1 MRSVNSK
8 VNPPVE
14 LENDGITLNSGL
26 DLVSSNLMVDK
37 GALRDCE
44 NFEVVDRLGY
54 QTVAGF
60 DRFDGSLSPDQVEFW
75 TFPVET
81 GDGVPSV
88 GSVFQAATGSPNYG
102 VTVAT
107 FTDEDEVDW
116 VIYARFDADSVV
128 PAGTILREIAE
139 GLVLPFTAAAT
150 AVRYTESPIV
160 PTGDNAEDIYADFQT
175 WNAILRSR
183 VDALPS
189 QPIGAHWYRD
199 RLYVVADELRLG
211 FENAGGVIAGTP
223 SVTVR
228 IEPNMILRNQDN
240 TFCCRVLKVTVT
252 SPDPVT
258 NSDWAAGTV
267 DGVFLVEPLP
277 FYNGLT
283 LVFNGTPPTSGLFDV
298 LKEVPDA
305 FNWNSGSNEYF
316 TSLFTARAL
325 TASDPVPDY
334 AGLWRSKSEP
344 TAGWEYIESGWKVNY
359 EDGTDQFG
367 ELTRITRA
375 IDNNFSYA
383 SDSSDTTG
391 LNGQAVSFFN
401 GFSVPGEV
409 STVRP
414 SGLRARPGW
423 RDTNDL
429 TVFATTTEALE
440 TADTRFLQADLGW
453 GIFGRSTANPDAG
466 GDVPRFILGTLVGG
480 YEDVSFDAA
489 AGISWGT
496 NTAPA
501 RFLNAGNS
509 DAMSYLTFVNLG
521 EILGTLPQKI
531 NITGIAVEIDYDVL
545 HQYQQER
552 PNAESVNFVPNA
564 VSDKFSFQAALG
576 KISPETGNF
585 ELLGSKETTTV
596 TLPTTQ
602 AAYSDV
608 DTYTPGTNLT
618 TGQAVY
624 EDTGRNAVVGGST
637 STFGNTRLDLDD
649 LNSGNFGIVV
659 WGGAVDSV
667 FLTDNTASWAQA
679 GSDVPNA
686 GGWIRF
692 KINRLRIKLYY
703 TQPAA
708 RYYITDDFGA
718 TTPNVCSAD
727 LVAYSVLS
735 GQLENK
741 NATGEMQFVNIQPV
755 TGFGFKTCIYQGDTI
770 HQLDIV
776 ADTLSAANQV
786 ATVSGATAGDVGMGL
801 NGFPALK
808 DIVAEGSRYQFIT
821 ANFFAREDWDGFYG
835 VSGAGKAF
843 SFAAFD
849 ADNDGDEE
857 QYVQFITTNTIV
869 SDEDKP
875 RHVEFHQYHLALGYK
890 DGTVRFS
897 VPGEPENFDGIAG
910 AAEVGVGDRVTG
922 LLAMRGKALGV
933 FCENSIYTI
942 LGDSADTFN
951 VETLAPKTGAIEY
964 TVVDMGIP
972 LYCDNRGISTLE
984 QSQKYG
990 NFVGIRISQ
999 KVSPWILPRMT
1010 RSDNLFSLNQGA
1022 GVVCAVPVR
1031 AKNQYRIFFRDGK
1044 VLILTMNGDGSL
1056 AFTYALYYLN
1066 EDKDEF
1072 LVPIA
1077 HSSQVDGN
1085 GQERIHMAHYSP
1097 RSAISASDSR
1107 YVYEFEKGYGF
1118 DGDWFDAF
1126 FDTAFFYKDP
1136 FRDTTVRK
1144 VRADGLTKGYGPYTI
1159 TVGADYDED
1168 SYSATDV
1175 NISLP
1180 RNPAATVSDDL
1191 KPSTTMANVAKDGR
1205 CLSFRIKRDE
1215 TKKTLVPPTVYQVLL
1230 VQYQNGGKRDA

>member
-1 MRSVNSK
+1 MRTVNSK

-60 DRFDGSLSPDQVEFW
+60 DRFDGSLSPDQVGF
-75 TFPVET
+75 FAFRGAPL
-81 GDGVPSV
+81 GVTPNV
-88 GSVFQAATGSPNYG
+88 GSVVRNTTKSVNIG
-102 VTVAT
+102 VCVDVVP
-107 FTDEDEVDW
+107 DETIEDVEW
-116 VIYARFDADSVV
+116 IIYARFSAE
-128 PAGTILREIAE
+128 AGIVTAGDTLIEVSP
-139 GLVLPFTAAAT
+139 GLVTPFVAAT
-150 AVRYTESPIV
+150 TALPYTESLLFPA
-160 PTGDNAEDIYADFQT
+160 DENAQQT
-175 WNAILRSR
+175 FTKYQAWNAVLRSR
-183 VDALPS
+183 VTGLPS
-189 QPIGAHWYRD
+189 QPIGTHWFRD
-199 RLYVVADELRLG
+199 RLYVVADELQLA
-211 FENAGGVIAGTP
+211 FNSGGTSEI
-223 SVTVR
+223 R
-228 IEPNMILRNQDN
+228 PNDLVRNQAN
-240 TFCCRVLKVTVT
+240 TFVGRVLKVDLGSGTWAGGDALGT
-252 SPDPVT
+252 LLIEPVE
-258 NSDWAAGTV
+258 
-267 DGVFLVEPLP
+267 F
-277 FYNGLT
+277 
-283 LVFNGTPPTSGLFDV
+283 FNGIQPTLNTVVPISGAFDLLNKIPESGDWNDPAIIITADVFTGRV
-298 LKEVPDA
+298 LDLV
-305 FNWNSGSNEYF
+305 
-316 TSLFTARAL
+316 T
-325 TASDPVPDY
+325 DPVPDY
-334 AGLWRSKSEP
+334 AGLWRNKDEP
-344 TAGWEYIESGWKVNY
+344 DPGWEYIEAGWKVAY
-359 EDGTDQFG
+359 EGGVDEFG
-367 ELTRITRA
+367 DFTRITRSV
-375 IDNNFSYA
+375 DNNFAYEA
-383 SDSSDTTG
+383 DESDTTG
-391 LNGQAVSFFN
+391 LNGQAVTFFN
-401 GFSVPGEV
+401 GYSVPGET
-409 STVRP
+409 SAVRAQEI
-414 SGLRARPGW
+414 RARPGW

-429 TVFATTTEALE
+429 TQFATTTEALE
-440 TADTRFLQADLGW
+440 DVDTRFLQADLGW
-453 GIFGRSTANPDAG
+453 GIFGRRTTNPDISGA
-466 GDVPRFILGTLVGG
+466 VPRYLLNTLQAG
-480 YEDVSFDAA
+480 YEDPSFDAA
-489 AGISWGT
+489 STVSWGT
-496 NTAPA
+496 NTAGA
-501 RFLNAGNS
+501 RFANAANS

-521 EILGTLPQKI
+521 EILGTLPTKI
-531 NITGIAVEIDYDVL
+531 NITGLEVEIDYDII

-552 PNAESVNFVPNA
+552 PNAESADFVANSL
-564 VSDKFSFQAALG
+564 SDKFSFQAAIG
-576 KISPETGNF
+576 KINPETGNF
-585 ELLGSKETTTV
+585 EILGSKEVSTV
-596 TLPTTQ
+596 TLPTTE
-602 AAYSDV
+602 AAYTDV
-608 DTYTPGTNLT
+608 DTYAPGANLT
-618 TGQAVY
+618 LSQAVY
-624 EDTGRNAVVGGST
+624 ADTGRSTTVGGAT
-637 STFGNTRLDLDD
+637 STFGNTRLNLSDLE
-649 LNSGNFGIVV
+649 SGAFGVVV
-659 WGGAVDSV
+659 WAGSVDSV
-667 FLTDNTASWAQA
+667 FLSGNATTWAEVA
-679 GSDVPNA
+679 GEIPNA

-708 RYYITDDFGA
+708 RYYITDDFTA
-718 TTPNVCSAD
+718 MTPNVCSAD
-727 LVAYSVLS
+727 LVAFSVLT

-741 NATGEMQFVNIQPV
+741 NATGVIQFVNIQPV
-755 TGFGFKTCIYQGDTI
+755 TGFGFKTCILQGDTI

-776 ADTLSAANQV
+776 GDTLSAANQV
-786 ATVSGATAGDVGMGL
+786 AVVSGDNPGDVGMEV

-808 DIVAEGSRYQFIT
+808 DIVVESSRYQFIT

-849 ADNDGDEE
+849 ADDDGDEE

-869 SDEDKP
+869 PDEDKP

-897 VPGEPENFDGIAG
+897 VPGEPENYDGLAG

-1010 RSDNLFSLNQGA
+1010 RSDDLFSLNQGA

-1031 AKNQYRIFFRDGK
+1031 AKNQYRIFFRDGR

-1056 AFTYALYYLN
+1056 AFTYAFYYLN
-1066 EDKDEF
+1066 EDKDEY

-1077 HSSQVDGN
+1077 HSSQVDDDGR
-1085 GQERIHMAHYSP
+1085 ERIHMAHYSP
-1097 RSAISASDSR
+1097 RSAISATDSK
-1107 YVYEFEKGYGF
+1107 YVYEFERGYGF

-1126 FDTAFFYKDP
+1126 FDTAFSYKDP
-1136 FRDTTVRK
+1136 FRSTTVRK
-1144 VRADGLTKGYGPYTI
+1144 VRADGLTRGYGPYTI

-1168 SYSATDV
+1168 SYSLTDV

-1180 RNPAATVSDDL
+1180 RNPAVTVSDDP

-1205 CLSFRIKRDE
+1205 CLSYRIKRDE

-1230 VQYQNGGKRDA
+1230 VQYEVGGKRDA